1 MQLVTFQMPETAN
14 AESQRDEGERMDE
27 GSREYSIT
35 GAPEQQKPSSDES
48 DGQPDGERDA
58 ELEREAARQALLKV
72 KLAKHTTLHYIRIN
86 VLKCATRWS
95 KLWRSTRTRGSLR
108 TWRC

>member
-58 ELEREAARQALLKV
+58 E
-72 KLAKHTTLHYIRIN
+72 
-86 VLKCATRWS
+86 
-95 KLWRSTRTRGSLR
+95 
-108 TWRC
+108 

>member
-14 AESQRDEGERMDE
+14 AEAQRDEGERMDDLLE

-35 GAPEQQKPSSDES
+35 GPSSDES

-95 KLWRSTRTRGSLR
+95 KLWRSTRTRGSWR
-108 TWRC
+108 T